1 MKLKRADTLTK
12 GDVIL
17 MPFNRTAVLIKEP
30 IVGKQYVTIRT
41 AYGVRRLSVLD
52 DVTVEA
58 DDEA

>member
-17 MPFNRTAVLIKEP
+17 MPFNRTAVLIKDP

-41 AYGVRRLSVLD
+41 EYGVRRLSVYD
-52 DVTVEA
+52 DVMVDGNEA
-58 DDEA
+58 